1 MLGSYNST
9 NSNSTP
15 IVSGLGAN
23 GTKVNQIFPMQEVR
37 WQPRHKVR
45 ESTEGATGTGII
57 LDYAQ
62 TARAVPPNIEHGI
75 QFKPMVWYR

>member
-23 GTKVNQIFPMQEVR
+23 GTKVNKF
-37 WQPRHKVR
+37 
-45 ESTEGATGTGII
+45 SNAGGTLATK
-57 LDYAQ
+57 L
-62 TARAVPPNIEHGI
+62 
-75 QFKPMVWYR
+75 